1 MFGKLPFAR
10 VAGAVFALAT
20 ATGFAAYVLLG
31 ATTDKGTTG
40 AIAAEAAVIM
50 RAEKA
55 SCARY
60 GSYASISTLRK
71 ERLLT
76 IMPVYNYVVY
86 VPGGHCG
93 TVTVGS
99 PAYQAP
105 AG

>member
-1 MFGKLPFAR
+1 MFGKPPFAR
-10 VAGAVFALAT
+10 VVGAVLALSIAS
-20 ATGFAAYVLLG
+20 GFAAYVLSG
-31 ATTDKGTTG
+31 ATTDKGTAG

-76 IMPVYNYVVY
+76 INPVYNSVVY
-86 VPGGHCG
+86 VRGARCG

-99 PAYQAP
+99 PSYQAP